1 MSTTPANEV
10 TRLLEAANSGDSAAC
25 DQLFPLVYEELR
37 RLAGVLLGAERGRAA
52 LTLQPTALV
61 HDAYVRLI
69 GARDLAWTD
78 RAHFFNTAARAMRRI
93 LIDRARH
100 LKSAGIPTVPMSA
113 HQPTPPVAEPPVGD
127 DLLLLDESLETLL
140 ARDPRQ
146 HEIVMLRY
154 FAGLTIEQTASALGL
169 STATVKNDWAYAR
182 AWLLREI
189 QRRRT

>member
-10 TRLLEAANSGDSAAC
+10 TQLLEAASGGDPAAC
-25 DQLFPLVYEELR
+25 DRLFPLVYEELR
-37 RLAGVLLGAERGRAA
+37 RLAGVLLGAEHGRAA

-61 HDAYVRLI
+61 HDAYVRLT

-100 LKSAGIPTVPMSA
+100 HKAAGIPTVPLA
-113 HQPTPPVAEPPVGD
+113 GQQPTPPVAEPPVGD
-127 DLLLLDESLETLL
+127 DLLLLDEAMQTLA
-140 ARDPRQ
+140 ARDQRQ

-154 FAGLTIEQTASALGL
+154 FAGLTIEQTASALNL

-189 QRRRT
+189 ERRRA